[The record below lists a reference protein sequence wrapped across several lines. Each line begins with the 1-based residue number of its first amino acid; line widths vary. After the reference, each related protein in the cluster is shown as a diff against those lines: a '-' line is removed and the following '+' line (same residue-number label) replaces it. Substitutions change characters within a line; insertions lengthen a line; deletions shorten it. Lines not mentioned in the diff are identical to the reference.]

1 MNKRGFT
8 LIEVLISLS
17 ILSIIGAAFFSI
29 ANNAIRINSKND
41 KNIQE
46 MNIVQSVIEDIRNDI
61 KSGKIPY
68 DNSGSFD
75 DLKYIGIDLNG
86 DFELN
91 TSDGDMVI
99 LNSWDSNGSYTG
111 DLVKTIITSQNTKI
125 DQDTSGSSLKG
136 NYTIS
141 IEDLKREKAR
151 EIYLYTFTVKV
162 KADFGSNKEVEIKT
176 QILELTS

>member
-41 KNIQE
+41 KDIQE
-46 MNIVQSVIEDIRNDI
+46 MNIVQSVIEDIRDDI

-68 DNSGSFD
+68 DNSGDFN
-75 DLKYIGIDLNG
+75 DLKYIGIDLNN
-86 DFELN
+86 DFKLN
-91 TSDGDMVI
+91 TSEGDMII
-99 LNSWDSNGSYTG
+99 LNSWDSTGTYTG
-111 DLVKTIITSQNTKI
+111 GLIKTTITPQNTNPVHGES
-125 DQDTSGSSLKG
+125 DSYLTG

-141 IEDLKREKAR
+141 IEGLKRKEVKKL
-151 EIYLYTFTVKV
+151 YLYTFTVKV
-162 KADFGSNKEVEIKT
+162 KADFGTNREVVVKT
-176 QILELTS
+176 QILQLAS